1 MALVANT
8 ITRYDATKV
17 VRESLADVITNI
29 SPEDTVMLSNIGQ
42 EKADQTYFEW
52 LTDSL
57 RSATADNA
65 ALEGDEAA
73 PEARSA
79 QNRVGN
85 YTQISRIVIGVTGT
99 TEAVKKAGMK
109 GMLAY
114 ELAKAGAELKNDI
127 ETTILS
133 NNPAVVGNNSTAR
146 KTAGLGAWIRTN
158 VNKAANGTNPTMSST
173 NDGYP
178 NAGRQAG
185 TARTFTEALLQD
197 TLQKVWEAG
206 GNAKMVLLNGFQKR
220 QASTFAGIAG
230 IRNNVSNGPATVIGS
245 ADVYISDWGRV
256 SFVPARF
263 MPTNVAYVVDPSK
276 AAVAFLRNYQ
286 TEELAKTGDSEKR
299 MLLAE
304 YGLKVHTEKA
314 HGIVADLTTS

>member
-1 MALVANT
+1 MALVSNT

-17 VRESLADVITNI
+17 VREDLSNVITNI
-29 SPEDTVMLSNIGQ
+29 SPEDTVFISNVGQ
-42 EKADQTYFEW
+42 EKADQTYHEW

-57 RSATADNA
+57 KTATADNA
-65 ALEGDEAA
+65 AIEGDAA
-73 PEARSA
+73 TPDARAA

-99 TEAVKKAGMK
+99 LEAVKKAGIK
-109 GMLAY
+109 GMMAY
-114 ELAKAGAELKNDI
+114 EIAKAGAEIKNDI
-127 ETTILS
+127 ETTVLS
-133 NNPAVVGNNSTAR
+133 NNAAVVGNNSTAR
-146 KTAGLGAWIRTN
+146 KTAGLQAWLRTN
-158 VNKAANGTNPTMSST
+158 VSKASNGTNPTLSST

-185 TARTFTEALLQD
+185 TARTYTEALLQD
-197 TLQKVWEAG
+197 VLQQVWTSG
-206 GNAKMVLLNGFQKR
+206 GNPKMVLMNGFQKR
-220 QASTFAGIAG
+220 QASSFAGIAG
-230 IRNNVSNGPATVIGS
+230 IRNNVANGPATVIGS

-256 SFVPARF
+256 SFTPSRF

-286 TEELAKTGDSEKR
+286 TEELAKTGDAENR

-304 YGLKVHTEKA
+304 YCLKVHTEKA

>member
-8 ITRYDATKV
+8 ITRYDANKV

-29 SPEDTVMLSNIGQ
+29 SPEDTVFMSNIGQ

-57 RSATADNA
+57 RTATADNA

-73 PEARSA
+73 PEARST
-79 QNRVGN
+79 QNRVGS
-85 YTQISRIVIGVTGT
+85 YTQISRIVIGVSGT
-99 TEAVKKAGMK
+99 AEAVKKAGMR
-109 GMLAY
+109 GMLAF
-114 ELAKAGAELKNDI
+114 ELAKAGSELKNDI

-133 NNPAVVGNNSTAR
+133 NNAAVVGNNSTAR

-197 TLQKVWEAG
+197 VLQKVWEQG
-206 GNAKMVLLNGFQKR
+206 GNAKMVLMNGFQKR
-220 QASTFAGIAG
+220 QSSTFAGIAG
-230 IRNNVSNGPATVIGS
+230 IRNNVANGPATIVGS

-256 SFVPARF
+256 SYVPARF

>member
-17 VRESLADVITNI
+17 VREDLSNVITNI
-29 SPEDTVMLSNIGQ
+29 SPEDTVFISNVGQ
-42 EKADQTYFEW
+42 EKADQTYHEW

-57 RSATADNA
+57 KTATADNA
-65 ALEGDEAA
+65 AIEGDAA
-73 PEARSA
+73 TPDARAA

-99 TEAVKKAGMK
+99 LEAVKKAGIK
-109 GMLAY
+109 GMMAY
-114 ELAKAGAELKNDI
+114 EIAKAGAEIKNDI
-127 ETTILS
+127 ETTVLS
-133 NNPAVVGNNSTAR
+133 NNAAVVGNNSTAR
-146 KTAGLGAWIRTN
+146 KTAGLQAWLRTN
-158 VNKAANGTNPTMSST
+158 VSKASNGTNPTLSST

-185 TARTFTEALLQD
+185 TARTYTEALLQD
-197 TLQKVWEAG
+197 VLQQVWTSG
-206 GNAKMVLLNGFQKR
+206 GNPKMVLMNGFQKR
-220 QASTFAGIAG
+220 QASSFAGIAG
-230 IRNNVSNGPATVIGS
+230 IRNNVANGPATVIGS

-256 SFVPARF
+256 SFTPSRF

-286 TEELAKTGDSEKR
+286 TEELAKTGDAENR

-304 YGLKVHTEKA
+304 YCLKVHTEKA

>member
-17 VRESLADVITNI
+17 VREDLNNIITNI

-79 QNRVGN
+79 QNRVGS

-127 ETTILS
+127 EATILS

-146 KTAGLGAWIRTN
+146 KTAGLGAWLRTN
-158 VNKAANGTNPTMSST
+158 VDKASNGTNPTLSST

-178 NAGRQAG
+178 NAGRVAG
-185 TARTFTEALLQD
+185 TARTFSEAILQD
-197 TLQKVWEAG
+197 VLQKVWESG
-206 GNAKMVLLNGFQKR
+206 GNAKMVLMNGFQKR
-220 QASTFAGIAG
+220 KASSFVGIADN
-230 IRNNVSNGPATVIGS
+230 RNEVNGRVATIVGA
-245 ADVYISDWGRV
+245 ADIYLSDWGRV
-256 SFVPARF
+256 AFVAARHA
-263 MPTNVAYVVDPSK
+263 PTNVAYVVDPSK

-314 HGIVADLTTS
+314 HGIAADLTTS

>member
-1 MALVANT
+1 MALVSNT
-8 ITRYDATKV
+8 ITRYDANKV
-17 VRESLADVITNI
+17 VREDLSNVITNI
-29 SPEDTVMLSNIGQ
+29 SPEDTVFLSNIGQ
-42 EKADQTYFEW
+42 EKADQTYHEW

-57 RSATADNA
+57 KTATADNA
-65 ALEGDEAA
+65 AIEGDEAT
-73 PEARSA
+73 PDARAA

-99 TEAVKKAGMK
+99 LEAVKKAGMR
-109 GMLAY
+109 GALAY
-114 ELAKAGAELKNDI
+114 ELAKAGAEIKNDI

-133 NNPAVVGNNSTAR
+133 NNAAVVGNNSTAR
-146 KTAGLGAWIRTN
+146 KTAGLQAWLRTN
-158 VNKAANGTNPTMSST
+158 VSKASGGTNPTMSST

-178 NAGRQAG
+178 NAGRVAG

-197 TLQKVWEAG
+197 VLQQVWTSG
-206 GNAKMVLLNGFQKR
+206 GNAKMVLMNGFQKR
-220 QASTFAGIAG
+220 QASAFPGIAAN
-230 IRNNVSNGPATVIGS
+230 RNDVRGGPATVVGS
-245 ADVYISDWGRV
+245 ADIYISDWGKIAFTA
-256 SFVPARF
+256 SRF

-286 TEELAKTGDSEKR
+286 TEDLAKTGDAEKK

-304 YGLKVHTEKA
+304 YCLKVHTEKA

>member
-133 NNPAVVGNNSTAR
+133 NNAAVVGNNSTAR
-146 KTAGLGAWIRTN
+146 KTAGLGAWLRTN
-158 VNKAANGTNPTMSST
+158 VNKASNGTNPTMSST

-197 TLQKVWEAG
+197 TLQKVWESG

>member
-85 YTQISRIVIGVTGT
+85 YTQISRIVIGVSGT

-146 KTAGLGAWIRTN
+146 KTAGLGAWLRTN
-158 VNKAANGTNPTMSST
+158 VNKASGGTNPTMSST

-178 NAGRQAG
+178 NAGRIAG

-197 TLQKVWEAG
+197 TLQKVWESG
-206 GNAKMVLLNGFQKR
+206 GNAKMVLMNGFQKR

-263 MPTNVAYVVDPSK
+263 APTNVAYVIDPSK

-299 MLLAE
+299 MLIAE

>member
-8 ITRYDATKV
+8 ITRYDANKV

-29 SPEDTVMLSNIGQ
+29 SPEDTVFMSNIGQ

-57 RSATADNA
+57 RTATADNA

-73 PEARSA
+73 PEARST
-79 QNRVGN
+79 QNRVGS
-85 YTQISRIVIGVTGT
+85 YTQISRIVIGVSGT
-99 TEAVKKAGMK
+99 AEAVKKAGMR
-109 GMLAY
+109 GMLAF

-146 KTAGLGAWIRTN
+146 KTAGLGAWLRTN
-158 VNKAANGTNPTMSST
+158 VNKASGGTNPTMSST

-178 NAGRQAG
+178 NAGRIAG

-197 TLQKVWEAG
+197 TLQKVWESG

>member
-85 YTQISRIVIGVTGT
+85 YTQISRIVIGVSGT

-146 KTAGLGAWIRTN
+146 KTAGIGAWLRTN
-158 VNKAANGTNPTMSST
+158 VNKASGGTNPTMSST

-178 NAGRQAG
+178 NAGRIAG

-206 GNAKMVLLNGFQKR
+206 GNAKMVLMNGFQKR

-263 MPTNVAYVVDPSK
+263 APTNVAYVIDPSK

-286 TEELAKTGDSEKR
+286 TETLAKTGDSEKR

>member
-57 RSATADNA
+57 RTATADNA

-79 QNRVGN
+79 QNRVGS
-85 YTQISRIVIGVTGT
+85 YTQISRIVIGVSGT
-99 TEAVKKAGMK
+99 AEAVKKAGMR
-109 GMLAY
+109 GMLAF

-146 KTAGLGAWIRTN
+146 KTAGLGAWLRTN
-158 VNKAANGTNPTMSST
+158 VNKASGGTNPTMSST

-178 NAGRQAG
+178 NAGRIAG

-197 TLQKVWEAG
+197 TLQKVWESG

>member
-1 MALVANT
+1 MAIVANT
-8 ITRYDATKV
+8 ITRYDANKV

-29 SPEDTVMLSNIGQ
+29 SPEDTVALSNIGQ

-57 RSATADNA
+57 RSATAENA
-65 ALEGDEAA
+65 ALEGDVAT
-73 PEARSA
+73 PEARA
-79 QNRVGN
+79 GQNRVGN
-85 YTQISRIVIGVTGT
+85 YTQISRIVIGVSGT
-99 TEAVKKAGMK
+99 AEAVKKAGMK
-109 GMLAY
+109 GLLAY

-133 NNPAVVGNNSTAR
+133 NNPAVVGNNTTAR
-146 KTAGLGAWIRTN
+146 KTAGLGAWLRTN
-158 VNKAANGTNPTMSST
+158 VNKASGGTNPTMSST

-178 NAGRQAG
+178 NAGRIAG

-197 TLQKVWEAG
+197 TLQKVWESG
-206 GNAKMVLLNGFQKR
+206 GNAKMVLMNGFQKR
-220 QASTFAGIAG
+220 QASSFAGIAG

-263 MPTNVAYVVDPSK
+263 MPTNVAYVIDPSK

-286 TEELAKTGDSEKR
+286 TEELAKTADSENR